1 MKKIMTSILL
11 VFLTFYLAAC
21 SGNSPMPLPSGGETT
36 VSVRYEIG
44 DIILSDGSVVRSED
58 YSNVDTDNLPVAVV
72 AQVKDDGTVLG
83 IGVHRSEEP
92 LQWAADV
99 SGSYP
104 AFDFVNTYGEIYN
117 LYGDYASG
125 WYMPDIT
132 ELSAIYENC
141 RDINAALRKIH
152 GFDDKAA
159 MDGLETNWYWASTQS
174 DNDDDYAWFIHFL
187 NGYSCDCPK
196 NFTNLHVL
204 AVRIL

>member
-36 VSVRYEIG
+36 VSVRY
-44 DIILSDGSVVRSED
+44 
-58 YSNVDTDNLPVAVV
+58 
-72 AQVKDDGTVLG
+72 
-83 IGVHRSEEP
+83 
-92 LQWAADV
+92 
-99 SGSYP
+99 
-104 AFDFVNTYGEIYN
+104 
-117 LYGDYASG
+117 
-125 WYMPDIT
+125 MPDIT

-159 MDGLETNWYWASTQS
+159 MNGLETNWYWASTQS